1 MNEYHGSHLTH
12 SINALGRAILERVQ
26 VLDVWR
32 LEILDIHE
40 VRPHDLDA
48 IDVEPHPDPVAER
61 GEHHLEVDV
70 VTENEPEAE
79 HGLEE
84 HHDVHGHDP
93 REEKAADIGA
103 NSDQEQE
110 GEQRQEG
117 EVEHRESAGTL
128 QCVFKIGFE
137 KWQPELRRVASC
149 HDVDAVCH
157 DCQRH
162 EEGVDGD
169 G

>member
-61 GEHHLEVDV
+61 GKHHLEVDV
-70 VTENEPEAE
+70 VTEYQPEAE
-79 HGLEE
+79 HCLEE

-93 REEKAADIGA
+93 REEEAADVCA
-103 NSDQEQE
+103 NSDQEEDGKQGQE
-110 GEQRQEG
+110 GKI
-117 EVEHRESAGTL
+117 EHSESAGT
-128 QCVFKIGFE
+128 
-137 KWQPELRRVASC
+137 
-149 HDVDAVCH
+149 
-157 DCQRH
+157 
-162 EEGVDGD
+162 
-169 G
+169 